1 MFVARY
7 LRKVKPFTMTI
18 KQHFDLHEYQSKDLM
33 RSYGILVQRGAI
45 ATTPE
50 EAERVAKELNTKE

>member
-1 MFVARY
+1 MFVAKY
-7 LRKVKPFTMTI
+7 LTRAQRLTLTL

-50 EAERVAKELNTKE
+50 DAERIAK

>member
-7 LRKVKPFTMTI
+7 LRKVKPLTLTL
-18 KQHFDLHEYQSKDLM
+18 KQNFDLHEYQSKDLM

-50 EAERVAKELNTKE
+50 DAERVARELNTNQ